1 MPPCMALTN
10 YLSSCRETRNILI
23 HRTLGLN
30 LMPFAHEPISYTH
43 MGNEADLLAGY
54 NEDHLPMA
62 VGCGLWLVYP

>member
-1 MPPCMALTN
+1 MPLVTLTRKTWEMN
-10 YLSSCRETRNILI
+10 
-23 HRTLGLN
+23 HRDLPNSVT
-30 LMPFAHEPISYTH
+30 ISYTH